1 MLDEQSEKQTSIK
14 SVGIRPNSS
23 ILSVLSHLNYKAWF
37 AVAEFVDNS
46 VQSYNANK
54 VKLRKLHGDDFR
66 LRVRIRLD
74 PQASVIEISDNAAGI
89 RGTDF
94 SRAFRAAEV
103 PTDRSGLSEF
113 GMGMKTAACWFTNT
127 WSVRTKAVDELLER
141 TIHFNLADIVS
152 AKLDELPVSSEPAPV
167 EQHYTVIRLENL
179 GKKFPVTRTQK
190 KLRDHLTSIY
200 RCYLRSGELE
210 MHFDEDKVPI
220 KFPETDVMF
229 APVYSAPN
237 SLPVKWFKNIDFI
250 FAGER
255 RVTGFAALRQEGSTS
270 HAGFSLF
277 RRGRLIMGSDDES
290 YRPSDIFGNPNS
302 YRYQRLFGELHV
314 EGFEVSHTKDGFRWD
329 DFEEEF
335 LSRLK
340 ELLRDEPI
348 DLLKQ
353 ADNFRSRPSKGAL
366 QPVLTKASTA
376 LADDFS
382 QSGGRALSVNGA
394 AEGIAS
400 AKIHLIPEPSLVAT
414 EKNFEL
420 LVGKQVWRVCV
431 RSSVDPTVTEWVRV
445 AKSTQPQLDQS
456 PINEVTVDISMAHPF
471 VQQFI
476 GAKNENAE
484 IFLRFAVAVA
494 LASENSNQAGY
505 PTKLM
510 MHWLNQV
517 LRECLPKESL

>member
-1 MLDEQSEKQTSIK
+1 MLDQLSEKHTSIQ

-46 VQSYNANK
+46 IQSYNANK
-54 VKLRKLHGDDFR
+54 VKLRELYGDGFR

-74 PQASVIEISDNAAGI
+74 AQTSVIEITDNAAGI
-89 RGTDF
+89 RGDDF
-94 SRAFRAAEV
+94 SRAFRAAEI
-103 PTDRSGLSEF
+103 PPDRSGLSEF

-127 WSVRTKAVDELLER
+127 WSVRTKALDETVER
-141 TIHFNLADIVS
+141 TIHFSLAEIVN
-152 AKLDELPVSSEPAPV
+152 AKLDALPVTSEPAPAK
-167 EQHYTVIRLENL
+167 QHYTVIRLENL
-179 GKKFPVTRTQK
+179 GKKFPVARTQK

-210 MHFDEDKVPI
+210 IYFDEDKEPI
-220 KFPETDVMF
+220 KFAEVEVM
-229 APVYSAPN
+229 SAPDHNKPN
-237 SLPVKWFKNIDFI
+237 SPPIKWSKDIDFA
-250 FAGER
+250 FDEAR
-255 RVTGFAALRQEGSTS
+255 RVTGFVALRQEGSTS

-290 YRPSDIFGNPNS
+290 YRPSEIFGNPNS

-340 ELLRDEPI
+340 DRIREEPI

-353 ADNFRSRPSKGAL
+353 ADNFRSRPSKEAL
-366 QPVLTKASTA
+366 QPVLTKASA
-376 LADDFS
+376 SLAGDFS
-382 QSGGRALSVNGA
+382 QNAGQALSTKGA
-394 AEGIAS
+394 AEGIAL
-400 AKIHLIPEPSLVAT
+400 AKIPLIPEPSLVAT
-414 EKNFEL
+414 EKDFEL
-420 LVGKQVWRVCV
+420 IVGTQVWKICL
-431 RSSVDPTVTEWVRV
+431 RSSVDPTITEWVRI
-445 AKSTQPQLDQS
+445 AKSSRPQLDQS
-456 PINEVTVDISMAHPF
+456 PINALTVDVSVAHPF

-476 GAKNENAE
+476 GAKNENTE
-484 IFLRFAVAVA
+484 IFLRFAVAIA
-494 LASENSNQAGY
+494 LASESSNQAGY

-510 MHWLNQV
+510 VHWLNRI